1 MAIFNEIL
9 EGRFNRGLQKLFAIK
24 GKPPVRQ
31 VGGEIMPVHPLY
43 SGRENL
49 FLEGWNRYGQ
59 FVSASSVVAQVTA
72 IRFRNPPNSN
82 IVAVIEKLTLFDSVL
97 NQFIFDIGQTIVDL
111 LSGTFTGPRMD
122 ARSGATATQFSSAM
136 LLSLATNAPAV
147 PAGLVAFHREDM
159 QAGVQREIL
168 TFEDQELT
176 ILPGDALN
184 IREQSTPGAEAIV
197 VNFIWRERLLT
208 ESERQ

>member
-24 GKPPVRQ
+24 GKPRVSQ
-31 VGGEIMPVHPLY
+31 AGGEVMPVHPLY
-43 SGRENL
+43 SGRGTL
-49 FLEGWNRYGQ
+49 CLEGWNGYGQ
-59 FVSASSVVAQVTA
+59 FVSASSVVAQVTG

-122 ARSGATATQFSSAM
+122 ARSGATATQFRSAM

-147 PAGLVAFHREDM
+147 PAGLVAFPRADIH
-159 QAGVQREIL
+159 AG
-168 TFEDQELT
+168 DQPRTLSFVDS
-176 ILPGDALN
+176 G
-184 IREQSTPGAEAIV
+184 
-197 VNFIWRERLLT
+197 
-208 ESERQ
+208 